1 MSEKNAIKAAVVS
14 AILVGLSACAEHNDN
29 RKAVAPTPVKP
40 AVTDKVDQ
48 CPQGVESL
56 WHVEEGNGKTTAFA
70 VSKVDGVMRFT
81 LGGYQE
87 QIYVN
92 GKPQQLTPKE
102 ASLKPAE
109 VTARCENQVVYMTEK
124 DETGNVKESEWR
136 LNAEEGMGN
145 LTIKANGLTQVL
157 VLRKLLVPDGGY

>member
-1 MSEKNAIKAAVVS
+1 MSEKNAIKMAVVS
-14 AILVGLSACAEHNDN
+14 AVLVGLSACAEHND
-29 RKAVAPTPVKP
+29 KPTAVAPTPVKP
-40 AVTDKVDQ
+40 AEKADQ

-92 GKPQQLTPKE
+92 GKAQQLTPKE

-109 VTARCENQVVYMTEK
+109 VTARCENQVVFMTEK
-124 DETGNVKESEWR
+124 DESGNVKESEWR
-136 LNAEEGMGN
+136 LNAEEAMGN
-145 LTIKANGLTQVL
+145 VTIKSNGQTQLL
-157 VLRKLLVPDGGY
+157 VLRKLIIPDGGYKE